1 MKMLLLAFLL
11 ERISSVLIVAGHT
24 TKR

>member
-11 ERISSVLIVAGHT
+11 ERISSVFYRCRAYD
-24 TKR
+24 